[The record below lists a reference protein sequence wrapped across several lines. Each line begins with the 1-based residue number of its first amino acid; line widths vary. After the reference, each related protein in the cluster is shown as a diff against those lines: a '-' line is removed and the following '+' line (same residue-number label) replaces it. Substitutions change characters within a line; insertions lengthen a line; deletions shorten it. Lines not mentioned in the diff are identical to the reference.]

1 MVTSRPPAA
10 VLMVAAALALASCS
24 AAPSVVD
31 GTPQSPA
38 TSPAAV
44 APSGPSSTPSASSA
58 SSRAGGAVPVWVPGG
73 NWNASLVG
81 VDAATARAAAAVT
94 QPGSICGVAQD
105 GRQVWAVTDLGV
117 RTDADLVTLLDA
129 RTGAEQARGSAGGP
143 VRDLAVTPDAVW
155 LDVGPR
161 VVGLDR
167 TTLRRRTSWALREP
181 LVGLVGSGGLLWG
194 VGRDSDALVGLDPA
208 SGTVVRSVPVG
219 VTPAQVDG
227 VVVNRRH
234 LWVSDA
240 TGNRVLEVDPA
251 GRRVV
256 RSVVVGPT
264 DVLDADGV
272 NVRGLVVARGR
283 VWAYHLAA
291 ADRWALSPVDG
302 PDTDVPLPALGMCG
316 VRSDGTDL
324 WFGWAPDVASD
335 LGIYRADLAT
345 GRLSRVTGLTHDGDF
360 ALKVTP

>member
-10 VLMVAAALALASCS
+10 LLAVTAALALASCS
-24 AAPSVVD
+24 AAPAAVD
-31 GTPQSPA
+31 RATPP
-38 TSPAAV
+38 PAASA
-44 APSGPSSTPSASSA
+44 APVGAAPSASSA
-58 SSRAGGAVPVWVPGG
+58 SSRAGAAVPVWVPGG

-81 VDAATARAAAAVT
+81 VDAATARTAAAVT

-117 RTDADLVTLLDA
+117 RSDADLVTRLDA
-129 RTGAEQARGSAGGP
+129 RTGAEQARGTAGGP

-167 TTLRRRTSWALREP
+167 TTLRRRTAWALREP

-194 VGRDSDALVGLDPA
+194 VGRDSDALLGLDPA
-208 SGTVVRSVPVG
+208 SGKVVRSVPVG

-227 VVVNRRH
+227 VVSHGRH

-251 GRRVV
+251 GRQVV
-256 RSVVVGPT
+256 RSVVVGPA
-264 DVLDADGV
+264 DVRDADGV
-272 NVRGLVVARGR
+272 NVRGLVLARGR

-291 ADRWALSPVDG
+291 ADRWALSPVGG
-302 PDTDVPLPALGMCG
+302 PGADVPLPALGMCG
-316 VRSDGTDL
+316 VRSDGRDL
-324 WFGWAPDVASD
+324 WFGWAADVASD
-335 LGIYRADLAT
+335 LGIYRADLTT
-345 GRLSRVTGLTHDGDF
+345 GEVSRVSGLTHDGDL
-360 ALKVTP
+360 ALKVAP